1 MKESAK
7 MLDIL
12 KRELQEAEE
21 QYLSD
26 ICENC
31 YWAIALM
38 SDDLDEKCSEC
49 SVETDLESLLQKA
62 RTIAVG
68 ETMQITA
75 EEMFPK
81 EVNKHDSD

>member
-1 MKESAK
+1 MKESTK
-7 MLDIL
+7 MLEIL
-12 KRELQEAEE
+12 KRECQDAKEE
-21 QYLSD
+21 YLSD

-31 YWAIALM
+31 YWAVALM

-49 SVETDLESLLQKA
+49 TVETDLESLLQKT

-75 EEMFPK
+75 EEMFQK
-81 EVNKHDSD
+81 EANKHDPD